1 MDSLKTLIFG
11 VVTFTIGGIV
21 GYKICEKHLAEA
33 YREDLE
39 DAIQRNKKYDMEVGK
54 NVDSQEDPDDAV
66 VLFKRKKDEKDE
78 EERKIDYTKFIKPNI
93 FVYADEMQA
102 DEDKEE
108 TDDESEEDF
117 EDEAEDEDEE
127 DIENDEYEKQ
137 PIVLMEE
144 YYYELLDSGAE
155 GQMLFYYS
163 KDGVVCEEDDT
174 IVDHHNVLL
183 GNEFEDVLYDND
195 IVWVRNPDLDTIY
208 EIHKIDSS
216 YLEDVTNAVETPRE
230 RSFRHAGRI
239 KKAVDGE

>member
-1 MDSLKTLIFG
+1 MNMK
-11 VVTFTIGGIV
+11 
-21 GYKICEKHLAEA
+21 
-33 YREDLE
+33 
-39 DAIQRNKKYDMEVGK
+39 
-54 NVDSQEDPDDAV
+54 
-66 VLFKRKKDEKDE
+66 
-78 EERKIDYTKFIKPNI
+78 
-93 FVYADEMQA
+93 
-102 DEDKEE
+102 
-108 TDDESEEDF
+108 
-117 EDEAEDEDEE
+117 
-127 DIENDEYEKQ
+127 KQ

-216 YLEDVTNAVETPRE
+216 YLEDVTNAVETPLRE
-230 RSFRHAGRI
+230 VF
-239 KKAVDGE
+239 